1 MLTFANLRLTSVS
14 SSRQSNGWWPG
25 LMCLCQVNVEDRI
38 KLEELPAHP
47 WLQAAPAPG
56 VVAGVGVPIPS
67 ARPAPGHT
75 LNSVGSTASQS
86 PPPAPSHAPSHAKL
100 YRRTGAGPG
109 SSADR
114 RGKLTKNTENNSILA
129 AGDFPPLPP
138 APAPPSYKLS
148 VKDLKNEANEAR
160 KAEVGRGGWGVF
172 CPASSPAPGTSC
184 RVKVEQMEGA
194 DTMQLLSHATAY
206 ATL

>member
-1 MLTFANLRLTSVS
+1 MSEQCKDLVRS
-14 SSRQSNGWWPG
+14 
-25 LMCLCQVNVEDRI
+25 CIKVNVEDRI

-67 ARPAPGHT
+67 ARPAPAPGHT

-86 PPPAPSHAPSHAKL
+86 PPPAPAPAPSHAKL

-114 RGKLTKNTENNSILA
+114 RGKLTKNTENILA

-138 APAPPSYKLS
+138 APASYKLS

-172 CPASSPAPGTSC
+172 CPAPSPAPGTSC

>member
-1 MLTFANLRLTSVS
+1 MSEQCKDLVRS
-14 SSRQSNGWWPG
+14 
-25 LMCLCQVNVEDRI
+25 CIKVNVEDRI

-47 WLQAAPAPG
+47 WLQATAAPG

-67 ARPAPGHT
+67 ARPAPAPGHT

-86 PPPAPSHAPSHAKL
+86 PPPAPAPSHAKL

-114 RGKLTKNTENNSILA
+114 RGKLTKNTENILA

-138 APAPPSYKLS
+138 APASYKLS

-172 CPASSPAPGTSC
+172 CPAPSPAPGTSC